1 MQWSLASKDNK
12 IKVQEWERPPLPWW
26 SLHENAQMNQE
37 PISRCSQASKDEKR
51 NLEPRMRV
59 LHENGE
65 ETKKEWRPV
74 NLISLELLKYMTED
88 HFLNFIKQR

>member
-59 LHENGE
+59 LHKNDE
-65 ETKKEWRPV
+65 EMSRK
-74 NLISLELLKYMTED
+74 
-88 HFLNFIKQR
+88 